1 MTFRLFHPPAQSEP
15 RTRGRGPWSR
25 CAASIFAAMMLVA
38 PTNKVLAQSD
48 APAPADPVVTAD
60 AIAKSET
67 SPLKTPQII
76 GTGIDENLG
85 GQLPLDAEFTNADG
99 KTIHL
104 SDYFGKDQ
112 NKPAIIAMVYYHCPI
127 TCTAV
132 MEKLAQCLNNTDL
145 VLGKDYR
152 VLMFSI
158 NHRETTEDAV
168 SLREMY
174 VAGYT
179 KGDDRLT
186 REGWLWHTG
195 RADQNRK
202 LADALGFKYK
212 MLDDGNFSHPV
223 AIFMATP
230 DGRVSRYLYGWE
242 YVPRDVKLA
251 LMESASG
258 RLTKSIGDRLMAYCY
273 MFDPK
278 AGSYTLMAMRVMQ
291 VGGALTLGALI
302 ILVGGLFAWERKKR
316 QKKAGQRTAGDAG
329 PPMNGR
335 PSTAAMT

>member
-1 MTFRLFHPPAQSEP
+1 MTKSLTQLCSAFLPRSRGLRAFERWGMPSLAVLAAILVASPSALAQGSSSPTKAAAKNDVVAQSETTP
-15 RTRGRGPWSR
+15 
-25 CAASIFAAMMLVA
+25 M
-38 PTNKVLAQSD
+38 
-48 APAPADPVVTAD
+48 
-60 AIAKSET
+60 
-67 SPLKTPQII
+67 KTPQII
-76 GTGIDENLG
+76 GTGIEENLG
-85 GQLPLDAEFTNADG
+85 GQLPSDAEFVNADG

-104 SDYFGKDQ
+104 GDYFGKDQ

-127 TCTAV
+127 TCSAV
-132 MEKLAQCLNNTDL
+132 MEKLSQCLNNVDL
-145 VLGKDYR
+145 VIGKDYR

-158 NHRETTEDAV
+158 NHRESTEDAA
-168 SLREMY
+168 SFREMY
-174 VAGYT
+174 VSGYI
-179 KGDDRLT
+179 KGTDHLT

-258 RLTKSIGDRLMAYCY
+258 RLTKTVGDRLMAYCY

-278 AGSYTLMAMRVMQ
+278 SGSYTLMATRVMQ
-291 VGGALTLGALI
+291 VGGLLTLAALSF
-302 ILVGGLFAWERKKR
+302 LVGSLFAWERRKKR
-316 QKKAGQRTAGDAG
+316 LRSSRSGGSG
-329 PPMNGR
+329 PPPR
-335 PSTAAMT
+335 ATPAAT

>member
-1 MTFRLFHPPAQSEP
+1 MTLRLFQLLRPLAPHARGVGVWTTAVIAATILLSHITPARALQ
-15 RTRGRGPWSR
+15 
-25 CAASIFAAMMLVA
+25 
-38 PTNKVLAQSD
+38 D
-48 APAPADPVVTAD
+48 APPKLDPAAQAD

-67 SPLKTPQII
+67 TALKTPQIM

-104 SDYFGKDQ
+104 SDYFAKDQ

-145 VLGKDYR
+145 VIGKDYR

-174 VAGYT
+174 VAGYL
-179 KGDDRLT
+179 KGEDRTT

-242 YVPRDVKLA
+242 YLPRDVKLA

-291 VGGALTLGALI
+291 VGGLLTLAALI

-316 QKKAGQRTAGDAG
+316 KSKLAQGPTDDPG
-329 PPMNGR
+329 PPMSAR
-335 PSTAAMT
+335 PSAAAM

>member
-1 MTFRLFHPPAQSEP
+1 MTPGRFHLPVDSVACS
-15 RTRGRGPWSR
+15 RGASGRSR
-25 CAASIFAAMMLVA
+25 VVASAFAAMMLLISTGRIMAQPEA
-38 PTNKVLAQSD
+38 PSKVESTVE
-48 APAPADPVVTAD
+48 ADV
-60 AIAKSET
+60 IEKSET
-67 SPLKTPQII
+67 TALKTPQIM
-76 GTGIDENLG
+76 GTGIDEHLG
-85 GQLPLDAEFTNADG
+85 GLLPLDAEFVNADG

-104 SDYFGKDQ
+104 NEYFGKDQ

-132 MEKLAQCLNNTDL
+132 MEKLSQCLNNVDL
-145 VLGKDYR
+145 VIGKDYR

-158 NHRETTEDAV
+158 NHREGTPDAAG
-168 SLREMY
+168 LREMY
-174 VAGYT
+174 VSGYT
-179 KGDDRLT
+179 KGEERLT

-291 VGGALTLGALI
+291 VGGVLTLGALVA
-302 ILVGGLFAWERKKR
+302 LVGGLFAWERKR
-316 QKKAGQRTAGDAG
+316 RRARKAPETVDHPG
-329 PPMNGR
+329 PPMTGK
-335 PSTAAMT
+335 PTAAAT

>member
-1 MTFRLFHPPAQSEP
+1 MGLAVALIGF
-15 RTRGRGPWSR
+15 G
-25 CAASIFAAMMLVA
+25 MLVVSA
-38 PTNKVLAQSD
+38 THAFARQELPKAND
-48 APAPADPVVTAD
+48 PAAAADD
-60 AIAKSET
+60 IAKGEPAT
-67 SPLKTPQII
+67 TLTTPQIM
-76 GTGIDENLG
+76 GTGIEEHLG
-85 GQLPLDAEFTNADG
+85 GQLPLDAEFVDADG

-104 SDYFGKDQ
+104 SDYFGKEQ

-132 MEKLAQCLNNTDL
+132 MEKLAQCLNGVDM
-145 VLGKDYR
+145 VIGKDYR

-158 NHRETTEDAV
+158 NHRESTVDAV

-179 KGDDRLT
+179 RGDDRLT

-223 AIFMATP
+223 ALFMATP

-258 RLTKSIGDRLMAYCY
+258 RLTKSIGDRLLAYCY

-291 VGGALTLGALI
+291 VGGLLTLGALV
-302 ILVGGLFAWERKKR
+302 ILVGGLFAWERKR
-316 QKKAGQRTAGDAG
+316 RKARDGRGPTGDAG
-329 PPMNGR
+329 PPMGGR
-335 PSTAAMT
+335 PTPAAM

>member
-1 MTFRLFHPPAQSEP
+1 MGLKV
-15 RTRGRGPWSR
+15 GLVGLW
-25 CAASIFAAMMLVA
+25 MLVMPSA
-38 PTNKVLAQSD
+38 IAVARQDVPKTD
-48 APAPADPVVTAD
+48 DPSATAD
-60 AIAKSET
+60 AIAKAEPT
-67 SPLKTPQII
+67 SLTTPQIM
-76 GTGIDENLG
+76 GTGIEEHLG
-85 GQLPLDAEFTNADG
+85 GQLPLDAEFVDADG
-99 KTIHL
+99 RTIHL
-104 SDYFGKDQ
+104 SEYFGKEE

-132 MEKLAQCLNNTDL
+132 MEKLAQCLNGVDM
-145 VLGKDYR
+145 VIGKDYR

-158 NHRETTEDAV
+158 NHRESTVDAV

-179 KGDDRLT
+179 RGEPRLT

-291 VGGALTLGALI
+291 VGGLLTLGVLV
-302 ILVGGLFAWERKKR
+302 ILVGGLFAWERKR
-316 QKKAGQRTAGDAG
+316 RRERAGRGPTGGAG
-329 PPMNGR
+329 PPMGGR
-335 PSTAAMT
+335 PTPAAM